1 MRRIFKEKA
10 KPLPI
15 SKEQVWLAY
24 KKVKSNKGG
33 SGVDGVSIELFD
45 RDLGNNLYKLWN
57 RLASGSYFPPPVRS
71 VEIPKSKDSKRELG
85 IPTVGDRICQQV
97 IKDLIE
103 PRIDSE
109 FHDSSY
115 GYRPLKS
122 SHDALQKVRVNAR
135 QYDWVIDLD
144 ISRFFDTVCHEKL
157 LLALDRHVE
166 ENWIKVY
173 IKRWLSTPV
182 SKPNGYLV
190 EKQGKGTPQ
199 GGVISP
205 LLANLY
211 LYYAFDVWFSRL
223 CPEFPFVRYAD
234 DIIIHCNSESKAED
248 VLAQVKERLLSCDLS
263 LNDSKTSI
271 VYCKDY
277 RRRLKTSKPVKFDF
291 LGFSFQPQSK
301 SSKHGGMFLGY
312 DCSISKKTYS
322 KLVKE
327 LRDTRFHKWSTA
339 TIEDIAEMINPKI
352 RGWMQYYE
360 KFQRKSLRKVF
371 HRLHN
376 RLVKWVLNRYKRFKG
391 SRKRGFEYVK
401 KLHKYYPYLFYHW
414 QVGYAF
420 V

>member
-15 SKEQVWLAY
+15 SKEQVWSAY

-33 SGVDGVSIELFD
+33 SGVDRVSIELFD
-45 RDLGNNLYKLWN
+45 IDLENNLYKLWN
-57 RLASGSYFPPPVRS
+57 RLASGSYFPPAVRS
-71 VEIPKSKDSKRELG
+71 VEIPKSKGSKRELG

-97 IKDLIE
+97 IKDIIE
-103 PRIDSE
+103 PRIDKE

-122 SHDALQKVRVNAR
+122 SHEALRKVRGNAR
-135 QYDWVIDLD
+135 QYSWVIDLD
-144 ISRFFDTVCHEKL
+144 ISRFFDNVNHEKL
-157 LLALDRHVE
+157 MLALDRHVE
-166 ENWIKVY
+166 ENWVKVY
-173 IKRWLSTPV
+173 IKRWLSAPIK
-182 SKPNGYLV
+182 KPNGDLI

-211 LYYAFDVWFSRL
+211 LHYAFDVWLSRSF
-223 CPEFPFVRYAD
+223 PELPFVRYAD
-234 DIIIHCNSESKAED
+234 DIIIHCSSESKAVE
-248 VLAQVKERLLSCDLS
+248 VLAQVKERLQSCDLK
-263 LNDSKTSI
+263 LNESKTSI
-271 VYCKDY
+271 VYCKDH
-277 RRRLKTSKPVKFDF
+277 RRSRKTSQSVKFDF

-327 LRDTRFHKWSTA
+327 LRDTRFHKWSIA
-339 TIEDIAEMINPKI
+339 TIEDIAAMLNPKI

-360 KFQRKSLRKVF
+360 RFQRKSLSKVF

-391 SRKRGFEYVK
+391 SRKRAFEYVK
-401 KLHKYYPYLFYHW
+401 NMHKHYPYLFYHW